1 MKAAGERRAEPVGAS
16 PVAEEGVGGCRVFP
30 VRVVLAGL
38 GPAVCE
44 EEEAAPSS
52 GDMEQCVTVE
62 RELDKV
68 LQKFSGYGQH
78 CERSLEELIDYAGG
92 LRREILQASDQDG
105 ELSGTLSL
113 VLTQCCKR
121 IKDTVQ
127 KLASDHKD
135 IHSSV
140 SRVGK
145 AIDKNFDADI
155 SSVGIDGCWQADS
168 QRILNEV
175 MVEHFFRQGMLDVAE
190 ELCQEAGLSID
201 ASQKEPF
208 VELNRI
214 LEALKVRVLRPALE
228 WAVSNREMLMAQ
240 NSSLEFKLHRLYFIS
255 LLMGGAANQTEALQY
270 AKNFQP
276 FALNHQK
283 DIQVLMGS
291 LVYLRQG
298 IENSP
303 YVHLL
308 DANQWADICDIFTR
322 DACALLG
329 LSVESPLS
337 VSFSA
342 GCVALPALI
351 NIKAVIEQRQCTGVW
366 NQKDELPIEVDLGKK
381 CWYHSIFA
389 CPILRQQTT
398 ENNPPM
404 KLVCG
409 HIISRDALNKMFN
422 GSKLKCPYCPM
433 EQSPGD
439 AKQIYF

>member
-1 MKAAGERRAEPVGAS
+1 MLTSEWCLNQGTK
-16 PVAEEGVGGCRVFP
+16 
-30 VRVVLAGL
+30 
-38 GPAVCE
+38 
-44 EEEAAPSS
+44 
-52 GDMEQCVTVE
+52 
-62 RELDKV
+62 
-68 LQKFSGYGQH
+68 
-78 CERSLEELIDYAGG
+78 
-92 LRREILQASDQDG
+92 DQDG
-105 ELSGTLSL
+105 DLSGTISL
-113 VLTQCCKR
+113 VMTQCCKR

-145 AIDKNFDADI
+145 AIDKNFDSDI

-190 ELCQEAGLSID
+190 ELCQESGLSID
-201 ASQKEPF
+201 QSQKEPF

-255 LLMGGAANQTEALQY
+255 LLMGGTANQREALQY

-303 YVHLL
+303 
-308 DANQWADICDIFTR
+308 
-322 DACALLG
+322 
-329 LSVESPLS
+329 
-337 VSFSA
+337 FSA

-366 NQKDELPIEVDLGKK
+366 NQKDELPIEVDLGWLLLKFK
-381 CWYHSIFA
+381 VDVTYHSEPTCQVKGSSF
-389 CPILRQQTT
+389 CPAPNLIVFSSGVALAAASVTTGTGVFISPVTRIPEYPQTLYLRH
-398 ENNPPM
+398 
-404 KLVCG
+404 LLG
-409 HIISRDALNKMFN
+409 SFLGSRAATGTQHLLEYIYSVKSEYFRLWDFN
-422 GSKLKCPYCPM
+422 L
-433 EQSPGD
+433 
-439 AKQIYF
+439 

>member
-1 MKAAGERRAEPVGAS
+1 MNVTICFKA
-16 PVAEEGVGGCRVFP
+16 
-30 VRVVLAGL
+30 
-38 GPAVCE
+38 
-44 EEEAAPSS
+44 
-52 GDMEQCVTVE
+52 DVE
-62 RELDKV
+62 
-68 LQKFSGYGQH
+68 F
-78 CERSLEELIDYAGG
+78 C
-92 LRREILQASDQDG
+92 QDA

-145 AIDKNFDADI
+145 AIDKNFDSDI

-168 QRILNEV
+168 QRLLNEV

-190 ELCQEAGLSID
+190 ELCQESGLSVD
-201 ASQKEPF
+201 PSQKEPF

-228 WAVSNREMLMAQ
+228 WAVSNREMLIAQ

-255 LLMGGAANQTEALQY
+255 LLMGGTTNQREALQY

-398 ENNPPM
+398 DNNPPM

-439 AKQIYF
+439 AKQIFF

>member
-1 MKAAGERRAEPVGAS
+1 M
-16 PVAEEGVGGCRVFP
+16 
-30 VRVVLAGL
+30 
-38 GPAVCE
+38 
-44 EEEAAPSS
+44 
-52 GDMEQCVTVE
+52 DQCVTVE
-62 RELDKV
+62 RELEKV
-68 LQKFSGYGQH
+68 LHKFSGYGQL
-78 CERSLEELIDYAGG
+78 CERGLEELIDYTGG
-92 LRREILQASDQDG
+92 LKHEILQSHGQDA

-145 AIDKNFDADI
+145 AIDKNFDSDI

-190 ELCQEAGLSID
+190 ELCQESGLSID
-201 ASQKEPF
+201 PSQKEPF

-255 LLMGGAANQTEALQY
+255 LLMGGTANQREALQY

-337 VSFSA
+337 VSISDLQQLLGFISL
-342 GCVALPALI
+342 CFVS
-351 NIKAVIEQRQCTGVW
+351 KQ
-366 NQKDELPIEVDLGKK
+366 IEVDLGKK
-381 CWYHSIFA
+381 SWYHSIFA

-398 ENNPPM
+398 DNNPPM

-409 HIISRDALNKMFN
+409 HIISRDALLRC
-422 GSKLKCPYCPM
+422 STAASELKCPYCPM

-439 AKQIYF
+439 AKQIFF

>member
-1 MKAAGERRAEPVGAS
+1 M
-16 PVAEEGVGGCRVFP
+16 
-30 VRVVLAGL
+30 
-38 GPAVCE
+38 
-44 EEEAAPSS
+44 
-52 GDMEQCVTVE
+52 DQCVTVE
-62 RELDKV
+62 RELEKV
-68 LQKFSGYGQH
+68 LQKFGGYGQH
-78 CERSLEELIDYAGG
+78 CERSLEELIEYAGG
-92 LRREILQASDQDG
+92 LRREIVQAAEQDG

-113 VLTQCCKR
+113 VLTQCSKR

-155 SSVGIDGCWQADS
+155 SSVGIDGCWPADS
-168 QRILNEV
+168 QRMLNEV

-190 ELCQEAGLSID
+190 ELCQVPAEAGLSID
-201 ASQKEPF
+201 PSQKEPF

-255 LLMGGAANQTEALQY
+255 LLMGGAANQREALLY

-398 ENNPPM
+398 DNNPPM

-439 AKQIYF
+439 AKQIFF

>member
-1 MKAAGERRAEPVGAS
+1 
-16 PVAEEGVGGCRVFP
+16 
-30 VRVVLAGL
+30 
-38 GPAVCE
+38 
-44 EEEAAPSS
+44 
-52 GDMEQCVTVE
+52 MEQCVTVE

-92 LRREILQASDQDG
+92 LRREIMQASAPPP
-105 ELSGTLSL
+105 GTLSL

-145 AIDKNFDADI
+145 AIDK
-155 SSVGIDGCWQADS
+155 
-168 QRILNEV
+168 
-175 MVEHFFRQGMLDVAE
+175 
-190 ELCQEAGLSID
+190 EAGLSID

-255 LLMGGAANQTEALQY
+255 LLMGGAANQREALQY

-398 ENNPPM
+398 DNNPPM

>member
-1 MKAAGERRAEPVGAS
+1 M
-16 PVAEEGVGGCRVFP
+16 
-30 VRVVLAGL
+30 
-38 GPAVCE
+38 
-44 EEEAAPSS
+44 
-52 GDMEQCVTVE
+52 DQCVTVE
-62 RELDKV
+62 RELEKV
-68 LQKFSGYGQH
+68 LQKFSGYGQL
-78 CERSLEELIDYAGG
+78 CERSLEELIQYAGG
-92 LRREILQASDQDG
+92 LRREILQTENQDG
-105 ELSGTLSL
+105 DLSGTISL
-113 VLTQCCKR
+113 VMTQCCKR

-145 AIDKNFDADI
+145 AIDKNFDSDI

-190 ELCQEAGLSID
+190 ELCQESGLSID
-201 ASQKEPF
+201 QSQKEPF

-214 LEALKVRVLRPALE
+214 LEALKVRVLRPALDLSIVD
-228 WAVSNREMLMAQ
+228 W
-240 NSSLEFKLHRLYFIS
+240 SSCSCRHQSLYFVEVRMLLILNQLLYKLTECSWS
-255 LLMGGAANQTEALQY
+255 LL
-270 AKNFQP
+270 
-276 FALNHQK
+276 

-398 ENNPPM
+398 DNNPPM

-439 AKQIYF
+439 AKQIFF

>member
-1 MKAAGERRAEPVGAS
+1 M
-16 PVAEEGVGGCRVFP
+16 
-30 VRVVLAGL
+30 
-38 GPAVCE
+38 
-44 EEEAAPSS
+44 
-52 GDMEQCVTVE
+52 DQCVTVE
-62 RELDKV
+62 RELEKV
-68 LQKFSGYGQH
+68 LQKFSGYGQL
-78 CERSLEELIDYAGG
+78 CERSLEELIQYAGG
-92 LRREILQASDQDG
+92 LRREILQTENQDG
-105 ELSGTLSL
+105 DLSGTISL
-113 VLTQCCKR
+113 VMTQCCKR

-145 AIDKNFDADI
+145 AIDKNFDSDI

-190 ELCQEAGLSID
+190 ELCQESGLSID
-201 ASQKEPF
+201 QSQKEPF

-214 LEALKVRVLRPALE
+214 LEALKVRVLRPALDAK
-228 WAVSNREMLMAQ
+228 AVCLSWLLLGTEGP
-240 NSSLEFKLHRLYFIS
+240 FLY
-255 LLMGGAANQTEALQY
+255 GAADVKTMALGEDDQHVT
-270 AKNFQP
+270 KCHGLNSLVEEVTD
-276 FALNHQK
+276 ALTAQLSHRTADACE

-398 ENNPPM
+398 DNNPPM

-422 GSKLKCPYCPM
+422 GSNVFCSSENPFTLHQRGPLLLP
-433 EQSPGD
+433 PGD
-439 AKQIYF
+439 H

>member
-1 MKAAGERRAEPVGAS
+1 M
-16 PVAEEGVGGCRVFP
+16 
-30 VRVVLAGL
+30 
-38 GPAVCE
+38 
-44 EEEAAPSS
+44 
-52 GDMEQCVTVE
+52 DQCVTVE
-62 RELDKV
+62 RELEKV
-68 LQKFSGYGQH
+68 LHKFSGYGQL
-78 CERSLEELIDYAGG
+78 CERGLEELIDYTGG
-92 LRREILQASDQDG
+92 LKHEILQSHGQDA

-145 AIDKNFDADI
+145 AIDKPLLGFCAMLLISYSHANEFGHLATEAGTDPSTDATNFDSDI

-168 QRILNEV
+168 QRLLNEV

-190 ELCQEAGLSID
+190 ELCQESGLSVD
-201 ASQKEPF
+201 PSQKEPF

-228 WAVSNREMLMAQ
+228 WAVSNREMLIAQ

-255 LLMGGAANQTEALQY
+255 LLMGGTTNQREALQY

-398 ENNPPM
+398 DNNPPM

-439 AKQIYF
+439 AKQIFF

>member
-1 MKAAGERRAEPVGAS
+1 M
-16 PVAEEGVGGCRVFP
+16 
-30 VRVVLAGL
+30 
-38 GPAVCE
+38 
-44 EEEAAPSS
+44 
-52 GDMEQCVTVE
+52 DQCVTVE
-62 RELDKV
+62 RELEKV
-68 LQKFSGYGQH
+68 LQKFSGYGQL
-78 CERSLEELIDYAGG
+78 CERSLEELIQYAGG
-92 LRREILQASDQDG
+92 LRREILQTENQDG
-105 ELSGTLSL
+105 DLSGTISL
-113 VLTQCCKR
+113 VMTQCCKR

-145 AIDKNFDADI
+145 AIDKNFDSDI

-190 ELCQEAGLSID
+190 ELCQVTTSVGVERYRLGGITLA
-201 ASQKEPF
+201 F
-208 VELNRI
+208 VGCHLITHVSCPIVPSR
-214 LEALKVRVLRPALE
+214 

-255 LLMGGAANQTEALQY
+255 LLMGGTANQREALQY

-398 ENNPPM
+398 DNNPPM

-439 AKQIYF
+439 AKQIFF

>member
-1 MKAAGERRAEPVGAS
+1 MFCWYS
-16 PVAEEGVGGCRVFP
+16 DF
-30 VRVVLAGL
+30 
-38 GPAVCE
+38 
-44 EEEAAPSS
+44 
-52 GDMEQCVTVE
+52 T
-62 RELDKV
+62 
-68 LQKFSGYGQH
+68 FGQ
-78 CERSLEELIDYAGG
+78 DA
-92 LRREILQASDQDG
+92 

-145 AIDKNFDADI
+145 AIDKPLLGFCAMLLISCSHANEFGHLATEAGTDPSTDATLWRLEVQDQDAGRNFDSDI

-168 QRILNEV
+168 QRLLNEV

-190 ELCQEAGLSID
+190 ELCQESGLSVD
-201 ASQKEPF
+201 PSQKEPF

-228 WAVSNREMLMAQ
+228 WAVSNREMLIAQ

-255 LLMGGAANQTEALQY
+255 LLMGGTTNQREALQY

-398 ENNPPM
+398 DNNPPM

-439 AKQIYF
+439 AKQIFF

>member
-1 MKAAGERRAEPVGAS
+1 M
-16 PVAEEGVGGCRVFP
+16 
-30 VRVVLAGL
+30 
-38 GPAVCE
+38 
-44 EEEAAPSS
+44 
-52 GDMEQCVTVE
+52 DQCVTVE
-62 RELDKV
+62 RELEKV
-68 LQKFSGYGQH
+68 LHKFSGYGQL
-78 CERSLEELIDYAGG
+78 CERGLEELIDYTGG
-92 LRREILQASDQDG
+92 LKHEILQSHGQDA

-145 AIDKNFDADI
+145 AIDKNFDSDI

-168 QRILNEV
+168 QRLLNEV

-190 ELCQEAGLSID
+190 ELCQVINQGVKSDTTFSI
-201 ASQKEPF
+201 SSF
-208 VELNRI
+208 
-214 LEALKVRVLRPALE
+214 
-228 WAVSNREMLMAQ
+228 NRE
-240 NSSLEFKLHRLYFIS
+240 
-255 LLMGGAANQTEALQY
+255 
-270 AKNFQP
+270 
-276 FALNHQK
+276 

-398 ENNPPM
+398 DNNPPM

-439 AKQIYF
+439 AKQIFF

>member
-1 MKAAGERRAEPVGAS
+1 MSILGLSFMRLPQRAELS
-16 PVAEEGVGGCRVFP
+16 PLPRRGEHGVSELTSSSSQHS
-30 VRVVLAGL
+30 VLFT
-38 GPAVCE
+38 P
-44 EEEAAPSS
+44 P
-52 GDMEQCVTVE
+52 TY
-62 RELDKV
+62 V
-68 LQKFSGYGQH
+68 LT
-78 CERSLEELIDYAGG
+78 C
-92 LRREILQASDQDG
+92 QDA

-145 AIDKNFDADI
+145 AIDKNFDSDI

-168 QRILNEV
+168 QRLLNEV

-190 ELCQEAGLSID
+190 ELCQESGLSVD
-201 ASQKEPF
+201 PSQKEPF

-228 WAVSNREMLMAQ
+228 WAVSNREMLIAQ

-255 LLMGGAANQTEALQY
+255 LFMGGTTNQREALQY

-398 ENNPPM
+398 DNNPPM
-404 KLVCG
+404 KLSQTMSSPNLRHPTRAGKFLVLGTGMYRQWALVCVVAALAWWVSLQEQQDACG
-409 HIISRDALNKMFN
+409 SSRC
-422 GSKLKCPYCPM
+422 G
-433 EQSPGD
+433 
-439 AKQIYF
+439 

>member
-1 MKAAGERRAEPVGAS
+1 
-16 PVAEEGVGGCRVFP
+16 
-30 VRVVLAGL
+30 
-38 GPAVCE
+38 
-44 EEEAAPSS
+44 
-52 GDMEQCVTVE
+52 MEQCLNVE

-68 LQKFSGYGQH
+68 LQKFTSYGQH
-78 CERSLEELIDYAGG
+78 CDRTLEELIEYTSG
-92 LRREILQASDQDG
+92 LRQELTQTGGQDV

-113 VLTQCCKR
+113 VLSQCCKR

-135 IHSSV
+135 IHCSV

-145 AIDKNFDADI
+145 AIDRNFDADI
-155 SSVGIDGCWQADS
+155 SGVAIDGCWQTDS
-168 QRILNEV
+168 QRLLSEV

-190 ELCQEAGLSID
+190 ELCQEAGLCIEGN
-201 ASQKEPF
+201 QKEPF

-214 LEALKVRVLRPALE
+214 LEALRVRDLRPALE
-228 WAVSNREMLMAQ
+228 WAVANREMLMAQ

-255 LLMGGAANQTEALQY
+255 LLMGGTENQREALQY

-298 IENSP
+298 IANSP
-303 YVHLL
+303 YMHLL
-308 DANQWADICDIFTR
+308 DSNQWADICDIFTR
-322 DACALLG
+322 DACSLLG

-342 GCVALPALI
+342 GCIALPALI

-398 ENNPPM
+398 ESNPPM

-409 HIISRDALNKMFN
+409 HIISRDALNKMIN

-433 EQSPGD
+433 EQAPAD
-439 AKQIYF
+439 AKQIFF

>member
-1 MKAAGERRAEPVGAS
+1 M
-16 PVAEEGVGGCRVFP
+16 
-30 VRVVLAGL
+30 
-38 GPAVCE
+38 
-44 EEEAAPSS
+44 
-52 GDMEQCVTVE
+52 DQCVTVE
-62 RELDKV
+62 RELEKV
-68 LQKFSGYGQH
+68 LHKFSGYGQL
-78 CERSLEELIDYAGG
+78 CERGLEELIDYTGG
-92 LRREILQASDQDG
+92 LKHEILQSHGQDA

-145 AIDKNFDADI
+145 AIDKE
-155 SSVGIDGCWQADS
+155 S
-168 QRILNEV
+168 
-175 MVEHFFRQGMLDVAE
+175 
-190 ELCQEAGLSID
+190 GLSVD
-201 ASQKEPF
+201 PSQKEPF

-228 WAVSNREMLMAQ
+228 WAVSNREMLIAQ

-255 LLMGGAANQTEALQY
+255 LLMGGTTNQREALQY

-398 ENNPPM
+398 DNNPPM

-439 AKQIYF
+439 AKQIFF

>member
-1 MKAAGERRAEPVGAS
+1 M
-16 PVAEEGVGGCRVFP
+16 
-30 VRVVLAGL
+30 
-38 GPAVCE
+38 
-44 EEEAAPSS
+44 
-52 GDMEQCVTVE
+52 DQCVTVE
-62 RELDKV
+62 RELEKV
-68 LQKFSGYGQH
+68 LHKFSGYGQL
-78 CERSLEELIDYAGG
+78 CERGLEELIDYTGG
-92 LRREILQASDQDG
+92 LKHEILQSHGQDA

-145 AIDKNFDADI
+145 AIDKPLLGFCAMLLISCSHANEFGHLATEAGTDPSTDATLWRLEVQDQDAGRNFDSDI

-168 QRILNEV
+168 QRLLNEV

-190 ELCQEAGLSID
+190 ELCQESGLSVD
-201 ASQKEPF
+201 PSQKEPF

-228 WAVSNREMLMAQ
+228 WAVSNREMLIAQ

-255 LLMGGAANQTEALQY
+255 LLMGGTTNQREALQY

-398 ENNPPM
+398 DNNPPM

-439 AKQIYF
+439 AKQIFF

>member
-1 MKAAGERRAEPVGAS
+1 M
-16 PVAEEGVGGCRVFP
+16 
-30 VRVVLAGL
+30 
-38 GPAVCE
+38 
-44 EEEAAPSS
+44 
-52 GDMEQCVTVE
+52 DQCVTVE
-62 RELDKV
+62 RELEKV
-68 LQKFSGYGQH
+68 LQKFSGYGQL
-78 CERSLEELIDYAGG
+78 CERSLEELIQYAGG
-92 LRREILQASDQDG
+92 LRREILQTENQDG
-105 ELSGTLSL
+105 DLSGTISL
-113 VLTQCCKR
+113 VMTQCCKR

-145 AIDKNFDADI
+145 AIDKNFDSDI

-190 ELCQEAGLSID
+190 ELCQESGLSID
-201 ASQKEPF
+201 QSQKEPF

-255 LLMGGAANQTEALQY
+255 LLMGGTANQREALQY

-337 VSFSA
+337 VRLKWTLGRSA
-342 GCVALPALI
+342 GIIQYLPVPFFVS
-351 NIKAVIEQRQCTGVW
+351 KRQ
-366 NQKDELPIEVDLGKK
+366 
-381 CWYHSIFA
+381 
-389 CPILRQQTT
+389 
-398 ENNPPM
+398 
-404 KLVCG
+404 
-409 HIISRDALNKMFN
+409 IITHL
-422 GSKLKCPYCPM
+422 
-433 EQSPGD
+433 
-439 AKQIYF
+439 

>member
-1 MKAAGERRAEPVGAS
+1 M
-16 PVAEEGVGGCRVFP
+16 
-30 VRVVLAGL
+30 
-38 GPAVCE
+38 
-44 EEEAAPSS
+44 
-52 GDMEQCVTVE
+52 DQCVTVE
-62 RELDKV
+62 RELEKV
-68 LQKFSGYGQH
+68 QQKFSGYGQL
-78 CERSLEELIDYAGG
+78 CERSLEELIQYAGG
-92 LRREILQASDQDG
+92 LRREILQTENQDG
-105 ELSGTLSL
+105 DLSGTISL
-113 VLTQCCKR
+113 VMTQCCKR

-145 AIDKNFDADI
+145 AIDKNFDSDI

-190 ELCQEAGLSID
+190 ELCQALLNLF
-201 ASQKEPF
+201 QHLNPMW
-208 VELNRI
+208 EL
-214 LEALKVRVLRPALE
+214 KRVLCTCDLQSIV

-255 LLMGGAANQTEALQY
+255 LLMGGTANQREALQY

-398 ENNPPM
+398 DNNPPM

-439 AKQIYF
+439 AKQIFF

>member
-1 MKAAGERRAEPVGAS
+1 M
-16 PVAEEGVGGCRVFP
+16 
-30 VRVVLAGL
+30 
-38 GPAVCE
+38 
-44 EEEAAPSS
+44 
-52 GDMEQCVTVE
+52 DQCVTVE
-62 RELDKV
+62 RELEKV
-68 LQKFSGYGQH
+68 LQKFSGYGQL
-78 CERSLEELIDYAGG
+78 CERSLEELIQYAGG
-92 LRREILQASDQDG
+92 LRREILQTENQDG
-105 ELSGTLSL
+105 DLSGTISL
-113 VLTQCCKR
+113 VMTQCCKR

-145 AIDKNFDADI
+145 AIDKWTIFSLEKSELKDFFCTQEMMEQLTDLFPFEQEVIEGRNFDSDI

-190 ELCQEAGLSID
+190 ELCQESGLSID
-201 ASQKEPF
+201 QSQKEPF

-255 LLMGGAANQTEALQY
+255 LLMGGTANQREALQY

-398 ENNPPM
+398 DNNPPM

-439 AKQIYF
+439 AKQIFF

>member
-1 MKAAGERRAEPVGAS
+1 
-16 PVAEEGVGGCRVFP
+16 
-30 VRVVLAGL
+30 
-38 GPAVCE
+38 
-44 EEEAAPSS
+44 
-52 GDMEQCVTVE
+52 
-62 RELDKV
+62 
-68 LQKFSGYGQH
+68 
-78 CERSLEELIDYAGG
+78 
-92 LRREILQASDQDG
+92 
-105 ELSGTLSL
+105 
-113 VLTQCCKR
+113 
-121 IKDTVQ
+121 
-127 KLASDHKD
+127 
-135 IHSSV
+135 
-140 SRVGK
+140 
-145 AIDKNFDADI
+145 
-155 SSVGIDGCWQADS
+155 
-168 QRILNEV
+168 
-175 MVEHFFRQGMLDVAE
+175 
-190 ELCQEAGLSID
+190 
-201 ASQKEPF
+201 
-208 VELNRI
+208 
-214 LEALKVRVLRPALE
+214 
-228 WAVSNREMLMAQ
+228 
-240 NSSLEFKLHRLYFIS
+240 
-255 LLMGGAANQTEALQY
+255 
-270 AKNFQP
+270 
-276 FALNHQK
+276 
-283 DIQVLMGS
+283 MGS

-398 ENNPPM
+398 DNNPPM

-439 AKQIYF
+439 AKQIFFWRDNFSLQFVSETESWAHFRRERSI

>member
-1 MKAAGERRAEPVGAS
+1 
-16 PVAEEGVGGCRVFP
+16 
-30 VRVVLAGL
+30 
-38 GPAVCE
+38 
-44 EEEAAPSS
+44 
-52 GDMEQCVTVE
+52 MEQCVTVE

-92 LRREILQASDQDG
+92 LRREIMQASGKEAQ
-105 ELSGTLSL
+105 ESLMREQCVVEIQKLVKNISPPCVQTATKISPAPPPGTLSL

-145 AIDKNFDADI
+145 AIDKVYLSVLCVWLQWFASFDF
-155 SSVGIDGCWQADS
+155 S
-168 QRILNEV
+168 L
-175 MVEHFFRQGMLDVAE
+175 F
-190 ELCQEAGLSID
+190 QEAGLSID

-255 LLMGGAANQTEALQY
+255 LLMGGAANQREALQY

-398 ENNPPM
+398 DNNPPM